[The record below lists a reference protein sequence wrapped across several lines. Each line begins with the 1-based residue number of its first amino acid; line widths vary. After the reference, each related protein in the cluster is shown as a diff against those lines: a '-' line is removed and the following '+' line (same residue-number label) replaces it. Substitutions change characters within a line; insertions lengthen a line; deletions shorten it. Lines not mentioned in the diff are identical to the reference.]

1 MKNRG
6 INTTMIEIYT
16 LIDVTQTHVKKNYR
30 SVTSKMS
37 QSEWDFHRNQ
47 QRNFQT
53 CVQLL
58 GLRFQPTLVIAPV
71 CFEHWKLEIPGF
83 GRKFYFDESIRIWK
97 FCVQYEQEVD
107 LNQLLVDFNNI
118 PIITGLQE
126 TVHFPQSCI
135 LTSGPFANLTLNSY
149 DNN

>member
-1 MKNRG
+1 
-6 INTTMIEIYT
+6 MIEIYT

-37 QSEWDFHRNQ
+37 
-47 QRNFQT
+47 QT